1 MVSNITHLVS
11 MSTGRVTVLPGSGR
25 FVDWRLVS
33 GVGA

>member
-1 MVSNITHLVS
+1 